1 MINIF
6 AINEKIINI
15 LDYICTGE
23 DVLKGVDAMRM
34 EYIFIK
40 PADEYLTS
48 KDMFRNFLSSNM
60 RVTFKIDNALNEEI
74 LMFDN
79 KELDYRLECL
89 EAEQSKELFFHFV
102 VEIKEDEEKDVSV
115 LEDFDKLIKIIN
127 EKCGNQFLIN
137 TLWNDVSMYYGK
149 KLYPIISNVENMLR
163 KIIYL
168 FMIKTVGSKW
178 LDIGAPENFE
188 KILVL

>member
-1 MINIF
+1 MKN
-6 AINEKIINI
+6 IINI

-60 RVTFKIDNALNEEI
+60 RITFKIDNALNEEI

-79 KELDYRLECL
+79 KELDYRLECM
-89 EAEQSKELFFHFV
+89 EAEQSKELFFHLV
-102 VEIKEDEEKDVSV
+102 VEIEEDEEKDVNV
-115 LEDFDKLIKIIN
+115 LEDFDKLIKKIN

-149 KLYPIISNVENMLR
+149 KLYPIILNS
-163 KIIYL
+163 
-168 FMIKTVGSKW
+168 
-178 LDIGAPENFE
+178 
-188 KILVL
+188 

>member
-1 MINIF
+1 MKN
-6 AINEKIINI
+6 IINI

-40 PADEYLTS
+40 PADEYLMS

-89 EAEQSKELFFHFV
+89 EAEQSNELFFHFV
-102 VEIKEDEEKDVSV
+102 VEIKEDEEKDVGV
-115 LEDFDKLIKIIN
+115 LEDFDKLIKI
-127 EKCGNQFLIN
+127 K
-137 TLWNDVSMYYGK
+137 
-149 KLYPIISNVENMLR
+149 
-163 KIIYL
+163 
-168 FMIKTVGSKW
+168 
-178 LDIGAPENFE
+178 
-188 KILVL
+188 